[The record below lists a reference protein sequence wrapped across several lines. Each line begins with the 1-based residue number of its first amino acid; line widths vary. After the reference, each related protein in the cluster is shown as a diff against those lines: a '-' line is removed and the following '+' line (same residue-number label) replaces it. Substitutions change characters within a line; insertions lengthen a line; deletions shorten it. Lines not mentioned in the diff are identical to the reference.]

1 MEHWQCIRPCDN
13 VRPCDKVPG
22 EMVKPLKEVKKAN
35 VDLKRAE
42 EAMNLDLKSMDMRCL
57 WAWMV

>member
-1 MEHWQCIRPCDN
+1 
-13 VRPCDKVPG
+13 
-22 EMVKPLKEVKKAN
+22 MVKPLKEVKKAK